1 MFCSVLLKVADGEVT
16 DFDQCLCTLEFLNK
30 MKPLQKILREKM
42 PTTRRGMETSHKN
55 ACADVNVLL
64 GNYVYNA
71 KLISLESF

>member
-1 MFCSVLLKVADGEVT
+1 
-16 DFDQCLCTLEFLNK
+16 

-71 KLISLESF
+71 KLISLESFWKIFRGISCKYMIIHIVQTVHYC